1 MKKTAI
7 SVIASITIFLGNANA
22 SGIPTIDVAAIAQA
36 VLGYTQTL
44 KDYAEQI
51 KQYEQ
56 MVKDT
61 LNFEKQMKEFG
72 VDMNDVYE
80 ILGDAQEMI
89 NQMQSIYDDVNNIPQ
104 DVMGNIAR
112 VREACSFLEKN
123 SSFFGISIKTA
134 GSNSIKGKVNRCT
147 FALMNGAN
155 ISKTIEEITA
165 KMEKTIDPIE
175 RASLQTQI
183 DNIKNAERF
192 LQERDNIEKTNK
204 LLSFEDTFKNAD
216 KTNPYSRA
224 KMKDDLKKLSKQ
236 LGKANNQKQA
246 QALTNSILIK
256 ILENLQQQYELNIN
270 YTSTIASGR
279 QMSNDANFK
288 NLDENSFKQKVVEY
302 KRNDDLFQPEKRKL
316 PKDELGLPKFMF
328 MNK

>member
-7 SVIASITIFLGNANA
+7 SVIASITFFLGNANA

-104 DVMGNIAR
+104 DVMKNIAR
-112 VREACSFLEKN
+112 VQTACSFLEKN
-123 SSFFGISIKTA
+123 SSFFGISIKKSSVT
-134 GSNSIKGKVNRCT
+134 IKDKVNRCT
-147 FALMNGAN
+147 YALRDGAN
-155 ISKTIEEITA
+155 ISKTIEEITT

-175 RASLQTQI
+175 RANLQTQI

-192 LQERDNIEKTNK
+192 LQERDNIKRTNM
-204 LLSFEDTFKNAD
+204 LLSFEDTFNNAD